1 MNIDDAYETIRNLT
15 DKQIE
20 PAARALFDLCDR
32 GNPRGYIPFEQAT
45 EDEYNDYMTMA
56 QYAVEGFLKG
66 LAEAEDD

>member
-1 MNIDDAYETIRNLT
+1 MNIDPFGMRLSLT

-20 PAARALFDLCDR
+20 PAARELFNINDR
-32 GNPRGYIPFEQAT
+32 GNPRGYIPFEQIT